1 MENTKSG
8 KERLKWD
15 FWVAENSLEEET
27 DKYKRLQLKRE
38 IQRLEDELYKH
49 YGMIRGIHYG

>member
-1 MENTKSG
+1 MKSTLE
-8 KERLKWD
+8 KLKWE